1 MNVWS
6 SRASQVDGQ
15 GFEIFNTRY
24 YGKSVQVSLVWS
36 LAAVE
41 SSMPSLG
48 AISHMLYIDG
58 VSVVAGDVVQALDF
72 AASGD
77 CVVVLCANPG
87 VSSQVRSLLQPQGE
101 AL

>member
-1 MNVWS
+1 MNVRS

-41 SSMPSLG
+41 SSMPPHR
-48 AISHMLYIDG
+48 AVSHMLYIDG
-58 VSVVAGDVVQALDF
+58 VSVVAGDVAQALDI
-72 AASGD
+72 AAPGD
-77 CVVVLCANPG
+77 CVVVLCANRQ
-87 VSSQVRSLLQPQGE
+87 VSLQVRDVLQPQG
-101 AL
+101 